1 MLIVLPRQNEDEVI
15 DKDVVWTG
23 ATNVVVIA
31 EWELDGACCVCGW
44 PIPNALALGGPSM
57 WGSNCE
63 NEA

>member
-15 DKDVVWTG
+15 DKDVVTG

>member
-15 DKDVVWTG
+15 DKDVVTG

-31 EWELDGACCVCGW
+31 EWELEGACCVCGW

-63 NEA
+63 KEA

>member
-15 DKDVVWTG
+15 DKDVVTG

-31 EWELDGACCVCGW
+31 EWELEGACCVCGW